1 MVLRQTVH
9 VMIVA
14 AAILASVHS
23 ITVAEDA
30 TPAVH
35 LEANIA
41 RSCYSAHVGFGSFWM
56 SSGDEFDRI
65 DFRDNSLR
73 RVPVRGLQS
82 FHSSVT
88 VGDGAVWLGD
98 ARSTI
103 YKIDPQREQVV
114 KEIRVEL
121 DQSPTAAWDL
131 AVGEGAVWVVVGNKK
146 LGRYSAISG
155 ADEATISLPSSSSRV
170 LVAFGFIWVAGTG
183 NDELYRIDPA
193 TNQIAATFEL
203 RARPTALAAGEGA
216 IWVFNE
222 GDGTVQRIDGKSGQQ
237 LATLE
242 TGAVGR
248 AGITVGGGFVWVGTT
263 SGTIIQIDPRT
274 NSVQGK
280 FKTDAGGYFAIG
292 YGGSSL
298 WMCGEATYR
307 IAPPR

>member
-1 MVLRQTVH
+1 MVLRQTVKVTVVAV
-9 VMIVA
+9 VMLASFLSTIVA
-14 AAILASVHS
+14 EE
-23 ITVAEDA
+23 T
-30 TPAVH
+30 TPAAHV
-35 LEANIA
+35 EADIA

-56 SSGDEFDRI
+56 LSGDELDRI
-65 DFRDNSLR
+65 DFRDNSVR

-82 FHSSVT
+82 WHSSMA

-103 YKIDPQREQVV
+103 YKVDPQTEQVV
-114 KEIRVEL
+114 TEVPVEL
-121 DQSPTAAWDL
+121 DQSSTATWDL

-146 LGRYSAISG
+146 LGRYSVMSG
-155 ADEATISLPSSSSRV
+155 AEEATISLPSSSSRV
-170 LVAFGFIWVAGTG
+170 LVAFGFVWVAGTG

-193 TNQIAATFEL
+193 TNQIAATVEL

-222 GDGTVQRIDGKSGQQ
+222 GDGTVQRIDGKSGQL

-242 TGAVGR
+242 TDTVGR
-248 AGITVGGGFVWVGTT
+248 AGLTFGGGFVWVGT
-263 SGTIIQIDPRT
+263 SGAIIQIDPRT

-280 FKTDAGGYFAIG
+280 FKAEADGNFAIG
-292 YGGSSL
+292 YGGNSL
-298 WMCGEATYR
+298 WMCGAAAYR